1 MPVPVE
7 LLRFFEKMAPAPSH
21 PEHDAPREIDD
32 YGDAEVAAAEAAI
45 SNASV
50 PELGEAPV
58 PPVPEVE
65 AGSAATQEI
74 RQVTA
79 SELAD
84 PDLAGADLAGKDKA

>member
-1 MPVPVE
+1 
-7 LLRFFEKMAPAPSH
+7 
-21 PEHDAPREIDD
+21 
-32 YGDAEVAAAEAAI
+32 
-45 SNASV
+45 
-50 PELGEAPV
+50 
-58 PPVPEVE
+58 VE